1 MGKFKFVD
9 SWLTKVD
16 GESCSVSDWDRKKTN
31 KNAYYLVCET
41 EFSFEKGCCTFTQH
55 ASVKNHIRNF
65 QIKFGKNQLLLILPI
80 LYSFAFI
87 IQRVFKN
94 NVSN

>member
-1 MGKFKFVD
+1 MGKCKFVD

-41 EFSFEKGCCTFTQH
+41 EFSFVKDFCTFTQH
-55 ASVKNHIRNF
+55 
-65 QIKFGKNQLLLILPI
+65 
-80 LYSFAFI
+80 
-87 IQRVFKN
+87 
-94 NVSN
+94 

>member
-1 MGKFKFVD
+1 MGKCKFVD

-41 EFSFEKGCCTFTQH
+41 EFSFEEDFCSEYIGEK
-55 ASVKNHIRNF
+55 ADKKYF
-65 QIKFGKNQLLLILPI
+65 QMRF
-80 LYSFAFI
+80 F
-87 IQRVFKN
+87 
-94 NVSN
+94 